1 MKKRRTTLVL
11 SKPVEPK
18 LDFPPIAIDLV
29 TGVVRRATPAETRE
43 YLKKNRV
50 RHVRVRSG

>member
-1 MKKRRTTLVL
+1 ML

-43 YLKKNRV
+43 YLKTNRV